1 MEEKI
6 LCGSG
11 GKSEMKSLKSEQK
24 SCNALEKVT
33 LIAHFQMCYVDSGV
47 RTKLCKLHEE

>member
-6 LCGSG
+6 LCTD
-11 GKSEMKSLKSEQK
+11 KNEMKSLKSEQK
-24 SCNALEKVT
+24 KVT
-33 LIAHFQMCYVDSGV
+33 LIAHFQMCYVDNGV

>member
-6 LCGSG
+6 LCR

-24 SCNALEKVT
+24 GYNALEKVT
-33 LIAHFQMCYVDSGV
+33 LIAHLKMCYVDSGV
-47 RTKLCKLHEE
+47 RTELCKLHEE